1 MCAFRDS
8 LIEQIQKKVPKG
20 KMEVKKNNNQ
30 MDGHSSCDK
39 NAAHAENNAE
49 LAIQFIFGN
58 NKLLELLEQRADALK
73 DRNFEKAGKIEE
85 KMTKYKNENFEK
97 LMRPIHAL
105 IIFQDD

>member
-1 MCAFRDS
+1 MCAFRDN
-8 LIEQIQKKVPKG
+8 LIEQIQKRVPKG
-20 KMEVKKNNNQ
+20 KKEVNKNNNQ
-30 MDGHSSCDK
+30 KDAHSSCVK
-39 NAAHAENNAE
+39 NAVHAEKNTE